1 MGGNKMIP
9 VKAQSD
15 KMTYTETDTDITDV
29 VTLREQKQRGAG
41 TIYIKPDFFKRIEL
55 PRDTS
60 LKITYRK
67 NEKKITIETL

>member
-1 MGGNKMIP
+1 MLR
-9 VKAQSD
+9 VKTHSD
-15 KMTYTETDTDITDV
+15 RMTYTENDSDITDV

-60 LKITYRK
+60 LKITYKK
-67 NEKKITIETL
+67 NEKKIIIETL

>member
-1 MGGNKMIP
+1 MIP
-9 VKAQSD
+9 VITPSD

-41 TIYIKPDFFKRIEL
+41 TIYIKPDFFKRVEL

-67 NEKKITIETL
+67 NEKKIIIETL